1 MKLGTS
7 DKNNG
12 SGQASPGRK
21 ETLSSQDPLE
31 ILRQEHCRGL
41 EELDKITVAIDS
53 IHQNGFSAGAFEQ
66 IALSVR
72 YLGSEMR
79 KHYEKEERHLF
90 PLLDKHLFESPN
102 EIRYE
107 RREMWQSFNELI
119 NTIRDVE
126 DGRFH
131 GSAIRDLLQCA
142 QQVVEHFRTHIHRE
156 NDIILPMVKRLLTS
170 DEYVQFGKEIQSIAY
185 L

>member
-1 MKLGTS
+1 MKLV

-12 SGQASPGRK
+12 NGNGEDGNSGINPG
-21 ETLSSQDPLE
+21 QDPLDV
-31 ILRQEHCRGL
+31 LKREHVRGL
-41 EELDKITVAIDS
+41 EELEKISTAIES
-53 IHQNGFSAGAFEQ
+53 IQKAGFSRMAFEQ
-66 IALSVR
+66 IAVSVR
-72 YLGSEMR
+72 YIGSEMR

-102 EIRYE
+102 EIRFE
-107 RREMWQSFNELI
+107 RREMWQLFNELT
-119 NTIRDVE
+119 NTIKDVE

-131 GSAIRDLLQCA
+131 GSTIRDLISSA